1 MHLVVGFLLASI
13 LRKKASLRSG
23 MPSIIGKLETIHAMP
38 GRVRFNSPLL
48 EDLQVQTNEKIAG
61 EITKID
67 GIERVE
73 INKYTGS
80 LLVVYDATVIK
91 PFIVHGIVVKLLGL
105 EEAFEKPPVGL
116 VSREMELIGRS
127 LNQQIVQS
135 SGGLMDLRSS
145 LMISILTLALY
156 RIVIQGDRTIP
167 GGINLLWWTYVMAK
181 RRG

>member
-13 LRKKASLRSG
+13 LRKKASMRTG
-23 MPSIIGKLETIHAMP
+23 MPSISGKLETIHALP

-48 EDLQVQTNEKIAG
+48 EDLQVKTNEKIAA
-61 EITKID
+61 EITGVD

-73 INKYTGS
+73 INKHTGS
-80 LLVVYDATVIK
+80 LLIVYDPSIIR

-105 EEAFEKPPVGL
+105 EEAFEKPPEGL
-116 VSREMELIGRS
+116 LTREIELIGRS

-145 LMISILTLALY
+145 LMLSILTLAIY
-156 RIVIQGDRTIP
+156 RIVIQGDRTLP

-181 RRG
+181 RGR